1 MKRKLSDKACR
12 TAIYSGKRIQFGVV
26 AKSRRPES
34 SRRSFHQ
41 WFSKGVYGLC
51 GTYGGR
57 GGSQSDMIALVYRGD
72 SADENP
78 DWDANNVQ
86 QDCLARLR
94 ENNMPKEMLDLAA
107 NADRFFEL
115 GVYFHLPRL
124 TWRPGKSRVVLL
136 GDAAHAMPP
145 FLGQGANQAI
155 QDAYCLASE
164 IKKVNEDVLSVDEAL
179 LQYESIRKPPTAEL
193 LLKSAFLGEVET
205 LPGEL
210 SRLRNA
216 FFAVTGRLGIAERVF
231 VDGTL
236 PRIS

>member
-1 MKRKLSDKACR
+1 MAHLNRSQAPIHRKQTDAVACGAR
-12 TAIYSGKRIQFGVV
+12 
-26 AKSRRPES
+26 
-34 SRRSFHQ
+34 
-41 WFSKGVYGLC
+41 
-51 GTYGGR
+51 
-57 GGSQSDMIALVYRGD
+57 
-72 SADENP
+72 
-78 DWDANNVQ
+78 DANNVQ

-155 QDAYCLASE
+155 QDRQLTSLPQDAYCLASE